1 MAGGGSVP
9 DMMTDDGRPILYN
22 NHQRRCCSCTFR
34 IEVGDPIVMDKWGW
48 VHPVCLLVSDE

>member
-1 MAGGGSVP
+1 
-9 DMMTDDGRPILYN
+9 MMTDDGRPILYN
-22 NHQRRCCSCTFR
+22 NHQRRCCICTFR